1 MKYIKQMA
9 KHNIYP
15 YETSKEA
22 LKIVEKKKYNKI
34 ILISNVWTDLGGKN
48 FISNE
53 RKIIGNDVIVLFLDY
68 NISHLKW
75 IKDYKNVLFSNNHN
89 FYEYLQCF
97 EDNNPYYTLENLKS
111 LIDKMEKY
119 YKVNFNIDENVLY
132 HHLFKKEGKY
142 CDLAFNSI

>member
-97 EDNNPYYTLENLKS
+97 ED
-111 LIDKMEKY
+111 I
-119 YKVNFNIDENVLY
+119 NFNIDENVLY